1 TQEAPVP
8 ASVLPNTGES
18 QSLLALVGGGL
29 LFGLAYGLSKRKMED
44 N

>member
-1 TQEAPVP
+1 
-8 ASVLPNTGES
+8 GES

-29 LFGLAYGLSKRKMED
+29 LLGFAYGLSKRKMED